1 MLSREVM
8 PLLAGLQRQNT
19 PGQDLSIATTT
30 ILEDSTFTSW
40 SLLREGR
47 GGGSKGREGE
57 GESGDGREGR
67 EGKGEERMGKGR
79 GGGEEREG
87 REGRGRKT
95 EKEEE
100 REEREKERGRR
111 ESTFTDSLSWLAGR
125 K

>member
-79 GGGEEREG
+79 GGGEERERKR
-87 REGRGRKT
+87 RERKEDGERGGERGEGEGK
-95 EKEEE
+95 
-100 REEREKERGRR
+100 REEGKYIHR
-111 ESTFTDSLSWLAGR
+111 LP
-125 K
+125 